1 MLNFLKNYWFFIG
14 ISILVLVLLLLE
26 PASSNWLAYR
36 RLSIS
41 NGEVWR
47 FLTPNLVHLGV
58 VHTLMNLAGFWLIVL
73 IFRPLLKM
81 QDWMTWIISLYI
93 LNIIGIHL
101 FLPELNRYVGMSG
114 ALYGLISA
122 ACVAEMRFKV
132 KLSCLLLIIVA
143 LKIFAPQI
151 FGITAEYNDFIGGY
165 VVEESHIIGFI
176 QGIFIGLFWPKSRL
190 SKPAFEALIQ
200 KKK

>member
-14 ISILVLVLLLLE
+14 ISSLVLVLLLLE
-26 PASSNWLAYR
+26 PTSSNWLAYR

-47 FLTPNLVHLGV
+47 FITPNLVHLGV
-58 VHTLMNLAGFWLIVL
+58 VHTLMNLVGFWLIVL

-81 QDWMTWIISLYI
+81 QDWIIWIISLYI
-93 LNIIGIHL
+93 LNIVGIHL
-101 FLPELNRYVGMSG
+101 FLPELSRYVGMSG

-132 KLSCLLLIIVA
+132 KLSALLLIIVG

-151 FGITAEYNDFIGGY
+151 FGIRAEYNDLIGGY

-176 QGIFIGLFWPKSRL
+176 QGIFVGLLWPKSRL
-190 SKPAFEALIQ
+190 NKPAFEALIQ